1 MIRMIKDR
9 KKIRQTIEEKI
20 MKDNPYELLNG
31 KTCFKTSSNGYV
43 RLDTIGDDYNCVV
56 IEFAE
61 NKSEA
66 KNNRFE
72 DGDLFDVDEFS
83 IEEIEKIV
91 RQQIIDN

>member
-1 MIRMIKDR
+1 MIKDR

-20 MKDNPYELLNG
+20 MRDTPYETFNG
-31 KTCFKTSSNGYV
+31 KLCFKTSSDGYV
-43 RLDTIGDDYNCVV
+43 RLDTIGDDYNCIV

-83 IEEIEKIV
+83 LEEIEKIV
-91 RQQIIDN
+91 RQQIKDN